1 MKKRISFD
9 IMPRAEEFMASDQ
22 MQNTNSQKI
31 QSLKAAV
38 AEIAARELTYRQLEI
53 LDMYYY
59 QRKSIVEIAN
69 ELGINKSTVSKTKKR
84 AILKLEK
91 YLSYIDFR

>member
-9 IMPRAEEFMASDQ
+9 IMPRAEEFMVSDQ

-31 QSLKAAV
+31 QSLKTAV

>member
-31 QSLKAAV
+31 QSLKTAV

-69 ELGINKSTVSKTKKR
+69 ELGVNKSTVSKTKKR

>member
-9 IMPRAEEFMASDQ
+9 IMPRAEEFMVSAQ

-31 QSLKAAV
+31 QSLKTAV

-59 QRKSIVEIAN
+59 QRKSIVQIAN
-69 ELGINKSTVSKTKKR
+69 ELGVNKSTVSKTKKR

>member
-9 IMPRAEEFMASDQ
+9 VMPRAEEFMASGQ
-22 MQNTNSQKI
+22 IQNTNSKKI
-31 QSLKAAV
+31 QSLKTTV

-59 QRKSIVEIAN
+59 QRKSIVQIAN
-69 ELGINKSTVSKTKKR
+69 ELGVNKSTVSKTKKR